1 MPDTQ
6 AKLLSAPPALRRR
19 HVLALLGAAGLALRA
34 APARAAAVEK
44 TVKLAP
50 GLYELV
56 VSTTTGL
63 VHVAS
68 TGARGAND
76 AKIIG
81 LDPHTLEVRST
92 IALGA
97 EPAFGLGVNDT
108 TGTLFGTGTR
118 SGKLLAID
126 LGSGTV
132 KAQIGGEDKD
142 HLRQVVV
149 DAARN
154 RAFVSVFN
162 RDKPGAVWV
171 VDTARN
177 TLDSVITEGM
187 EGGISGLAYDPAG
200 DRIFAAAL
208 QTNEV
213 VEVSLARRAAV
224 RRFASGGEGA
234 INLAFHPASG
244 RVFCT
249 NQKSGQ
255 LSVLDAASGQVAK
268 VVDTGEGALG
278 VTLSGDGTLAYVTNR
293 RAGTVSLV
301 DTRALTVRASLE
313 TGTHPNTV
321 AVDPRTGLAYVTNK
335 ARSAPRPAPG
345 QAPAPAPEDPRGD
358 TVSLIRA

>member
-1 MPDTQ
+1 MPDLNAT
-6 AKLLSAPPALRRR
+6 APAAPALRRR
-19 HVLALLGAAGLALRA
+19 HLLALLGAAGLSMRA
-34 APARAAAVEK
+34 APARAAAAVEK

-56 VSTTTGL
+56 VSTTSGL

-68 TGARGAND
+68 TGPRGAND
-76 AKIIG
+76 ARILG
-81 LDPHTLEVRST
+81 LDPRTLELRST
-92 IALGA
+92 IALGE
-97 EPAFGLGVNDT
+97 EPVFGLGVNDA

-126 LGSGTV
+126 LRDGRV
-132 KAQIGGEDKD
+132 KAQIGNGEKD

-149 DAARN
+149 DPARD

-162 RDKPGAVWV
+162 RDKPGAIWV

-177 TLDSVITEGM
+177 ALEGVITEGM

-208 QTNEV
+208 QANEV

-224 RRFASGGEGA
+224 RRFASGGEGP

-244 RVFCT
+244 RIFCT

-268 VVDTGEGALG
+268 VLDTGAGALG
-278 VTLSGDGTLAYVTNR
+278 VTLSADGALAYVANR

-301 DTRALTVRASLE
+301 DARALAVLANLE

-345 QAPAPAPEDPRGD
+345 QPPAPAPEDPRGD